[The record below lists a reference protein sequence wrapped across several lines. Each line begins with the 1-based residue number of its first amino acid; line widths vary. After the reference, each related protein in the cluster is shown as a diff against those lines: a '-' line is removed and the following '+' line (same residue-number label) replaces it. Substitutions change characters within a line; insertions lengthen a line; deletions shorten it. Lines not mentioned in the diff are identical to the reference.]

1 MGKEQSYQK
10 AAKEILRLIG
20 GKENV
25 ISAAHC
31 ATRLRLVLKDEK
43 LADVEGILNTELV
56 KGQFAT
62 GGQFQIIIGSGTVDE
77 VYKYFIQY
85 ADIKESSKNEVKQA
99 ADKKMNPL
107 QQLVKMLA
115 DVFVPI
121 IPALVASGLLMG
133 LNNILTAEGL
143 FATGKSLVD
152 LYPGIADAA
161 SMINTFAS
169 AAYSFLSLIHI

>member
-1 MGKEQSYQK
+1 MLHIVRQDY
-10 AAKEILRLIG
+10 
-20 GKENV
+20 
-25 ISAAHC
+25 
-31 ATRLRLVLKDEK
+31 RLVLKDEK

-107 QQLVKMLA
+107 QQLVKMFGRCVCS
-115 DVFVPI
+115 DY
-121 IPALVASGLLMG
+121 SGTCG
-133 LNNILTAEGL
+133 
-143 FATGKSLVD
+143 
-152 LYPGIADAA
+152 
-161 SMINTFAS
+161 
-169 AAYSFLSLIHI
+169 